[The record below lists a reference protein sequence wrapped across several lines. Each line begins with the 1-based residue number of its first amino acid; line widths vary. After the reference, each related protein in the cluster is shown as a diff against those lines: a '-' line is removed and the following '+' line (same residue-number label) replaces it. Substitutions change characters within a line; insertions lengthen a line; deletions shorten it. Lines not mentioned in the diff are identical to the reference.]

1 MRLITL
7 QHKSKEE
14 LQLLLKADSK
24 KDSLLERLSELD
36 MPSTKS
42 EAYRYFDMQPLMD
55 QEYKTT
61 HFIPKGIKEH
71 DKIEIVDGIVKTAPK
86 GIRVYYG
93 KYDDVDMTHFDP
105 LYYLGHLLTPAVII
119 IELDGDIE
127 VELLHRFT
135 KPHTL
140 FAYRLVIKNQIN
152 RHATLYETFEGE
164 GAEGS
169 LVLYGYDMR
178 IAKDSSLRVLKN
190 QTAYAQHYAMI
201 ASHKI
206 SVEKQANMVL
216 KSFDFGDA
224 SALTLLKV
232 DLDTS
237 AHMEAGHL
245 LYITG
250 QAKRGIVSQIIHK
263 GEHTSSHQESKNIL
277 DENARGIFDALI
289 KVEHSAKYTKAHQNS
304 KAILLGENA
313 YMIAKPQL
321 EIYIDELEA
330 SHGATTGQL
339 DKKQL
344 FYLQSRGISEIDA
357 KKMLVIAFANT
368 LIEKIKDIRNQER
381 IKISFE
387 EAFYTQTEAKTKHL
401 QKTIT

>member
-1 MRLITL
+1 MKPITL
-7 QHKSKEE
+7 QHKNIEE
-14 LQLLLKADSK
+14 LRALFKASAQKDLLLEKF
-24 KDSLLERLSELD
+24 SELG
-36 MPSTKS
+36 MPNAKS
-42 EAYRYFDMQPLMD
+42 EAYHYFDIEALME

-61 HFIPKGIKEH
+61 TFIPKEIKEH
-71 DKIEIVDGIVKTAPK
+71 DRIEIEDGIVKTAPK

-93 KYDDVDMTHFDP
+93 EYNHADMTHFDP
-105 LYYLGHLLTPAVII
+105 LYYLGHLLAPSIII
-119 IELDGDIE
+119 IELDGDAE

-140 FAYRLVIKNQIN
+140 IAYRLVIKNQSN

-164 GAEGS
+164 NAKES
-169 LVLYGYDMR
+169 LVLYGYDMH

-190 QTAYAQHYAMI
+190 QTAYAPHYTMI

-206 SVEKQANMVL
+206 SVEKQANMVF

-245 LYITG
+245 LYIGG
-250 QAKRGIVSQIIHK
+250 QAKRGIVSRIVHK
-263 GEHTSSHQESKNIL
+263 GEHASSHQEAKNIL

-289 KVEHSAKYTKAHQNS
+289 KVEHTAKYTKAHQNS

-313 YMIAKPQL
+313 YMVTRPQL

-344 FYLQSRGISEIDA
+344 FYLQSRGISQIDA
-357 KKMLVIAFANT
+357 QKILVIAFANT
-368 LIEKIKDIRNQER
+368 LIEKIKDTRNQER
-381 IKISFE
+381 IKVSFE
-387 EAFYTQTEAKTKHL
+387 EAFYASSRTKSL
-401 QKTIT
+401 KETAQ